1 MLLVYTWA
9 NKETIMKL
17 FNPPH
22 PGLTIRNDVLPE
34 LGLGV
39 TEAAKQLGVSR
50 VALSRVIN
58 GHAAISADMAIRLAQ
73 WLGGSAETWLWA
85 QAQYDLWQTE
95 SKKRIKIRR
104 YCISQTQKNNANN
117 PYCDRDLPS

>member
-1 MLLVYTWA
+1 
-9 NKETIMKL
+9 MKM

-22 PGLTIRNDVLPE
+22 PGLTIRDDVLPE

-58 GHAAISADMAIRLAQ
+58 GRAAISADMAIRLAQ
-73 WLGGSAETWLWA
+73 WLGGNAETWLRV

-95 SKKRIKIRR
+95 SKKRIKI
-104 YCISQTQKNNANN
+104 N
-117 PYCDRDLPS
+117 PALRGAVSA